1 MRFVRADS
9 VCVCMRF
16 TCALTVNSA
25 PSDLHFHRSKMG
37 FDWDIFFQ
45 IYPQSI
51 GESPPST
58 SWHFWRGVSD
68 HCFLILAAKTTA
80 PYASTHAERGLS
92 HRCAV
97 TSRTPQAP
105 R

>member
-9 VCVCMRF
+9 VCVCA
-16 TCALTVNSA
+16 CALRALSQSIPPPQTFS
-25 PSDLHFHRSKMG
+25 FHRSKMG

-58 SWHFWRGVSD
+58 SWHFWTARAVLPRTHTGAGRSQ
-68 HCFLILAAKTTA
+68 AAM
-80 PYASTHAERGLS
+80 GF
-92 HRCAV
+92 
-97 TSRTPQAP
+97 
-105 R
+105 